1 MSYLHSTHKK
11 AKRKTKMTRIV
22 VVDDHPLMRK
32 GLVMS
37 LESES
42 DFVVCA
48 QASNAEDGIGVIESE
63 DPDLVIVDISLPG
76 MSGLE
81 LIKQLHAIRPEMKTL
96 VVSRHDE
103 SLYAER
109 AIRAGAKGYV
119 MKLEAAD
126 VMVSAVRKVMN
137 NGIYVSETINE
148 RLLMGMASG
157 HEMLSQSP
165 LDVLSD
171 RELEVFELTGKGFG
185 TRDIAERLHLSVKT
199 VESYRARIKTK
210 LNLSNAAELMQH
222 AVQWVEGEKAD

>member
-1 MSYLHSTHKK
+1 
-11 AKRKTKMTRIV
+11 
-22 VVDDHPLMRK
+22 
-32 GLVMS
+32 MS

-42 DFVVCA
+42 DLNVVA
-48 QASNAEDGIGVIESE
+48 QASNAEDAIGLIEAE
-63 DPDLVIVDISLPG
+63 NPDLVVVDISLPG

-81 LIKQLHAIRPEMKTL
+81 LIKQVHAIRPTMKTL

-103 SLYAER
+103 ALYAER

-119 MKLEAAD
+119 MKLEAPD
-126 VMVSAVRKVMN
+126 VMIKAVRRVMN
-137 NGIYVSETINE
+137 NGIYVSDKINE

-210 LNLSNAAELMQH
+210 LNLQNAAELMQH